1 MYKYITHFSS
11 TGNHKSINT
20 LFEAM
25 CNDFLTYFKPN
36 FFKSVIIDNKTVA
49 QSSYVITNG
58 KLAFAST
65 GKTFLGKQQKPN
77 LYIDFMRKGNNPEDS
92 HFSSMEAPK
101 KYPGVYGYDM
111 QGSNYIPIYKDPENI
126 NISTIDMF
134 NRVDFNLTIN
144 VATRSDQEDMMNK
157 IDNDIVQ
164 KVGKTLPWVHTFY
177 IIPTP
182 LIALIKDLYFLKEYN
197 ALREDVVTPWEEKK
211 KIEAEIN
218 DKITAKLIAYSHINN
233 YDKQSID
240 IYTDT
245 IRTLDNPSGTFY
257 KLNREIPLY
266 FKFEKFEMGDGEKKN
281 EVYEKF
287 PIVCSGYLEFMNT
300 TGYIM
305 RFPEKVNGNTIEGL
319 SLRSLESD
327 SNGMYNVKTFH
338 KYYVEERERN
348 LIENVPSNFNE
359 YKLLFEEL
367 DIKFSDSLDGEID
380 LRQWMKDEE
389 DDYERE
395 NYEAFL
401 LVYFNISDKMKQDCT
416 YFEIHKDNKLLK
428 PIIDY
433 IIDYSKLKIFIN
445 NPDIESNYHLKLK
458 VFEKKL
464 ITMYKVFNCNKTQN
478 NIVKYI

>member
-92 HFSSMEAPK
+92 HLNSMESPK

-157 IDNDIVQ
+157 IDNDISQ
-164 KVGKTLPWVHTFY
+164 KVGKTLPWVHTYY
-177 IIPTP
+177 ILPTP
-182 LIALIKDLYFLKEYN
+182 MIALIKDLYFLKEYN
-197 ALREDVVTPWEEKK
+197 ALREDVLTSWDDKK

-218 DKITAKLIAYSHINN
+218 DKVTAKLIAYSHINN

-245 IRTLDNPSGTFY
+245 IRTLDNPSGMFY
-257 KLNREIPLY
+257 RLNREIPLY

-287 PIVCSGYLEFMNT
+287 PITCSGYLEFINT
-300 TGYIM
+300 TGYVM
-305 RFPEKVNGNTIEGL
+305 RFPEKVNGNTIEAL

-338 KYYVEERERN
+338 KYYVEEREQN
-348 LIENVPSNFNE
+348 FIENVPSNFDE

-367 DIKFSDSLDGEID
+367 DIKFTDSLDGEID
-380 LRQWMKDEE
+380 LREWMKDEE
-389 DDYERE
+389 DDYEKE

-401 LVYFNISDKMKQDCT
+401 LVYFNISERMKRDCT
-416 YFEIHKDNKLLK
+416 YFEIHKNNKLLK

-433 IIDYSKLKIFIN
+433 IIDYEKLKIFIN
-445 NPDIESNYHLKLK
+445 NPDVESNYHLKLK
-458 VFEKKL
+458 VYEKKL
-464 ITMYKVFNCNKTQN
+464 ITMYKVFNCNKSQN
-478 NIVKYI
+478 NIVKYV